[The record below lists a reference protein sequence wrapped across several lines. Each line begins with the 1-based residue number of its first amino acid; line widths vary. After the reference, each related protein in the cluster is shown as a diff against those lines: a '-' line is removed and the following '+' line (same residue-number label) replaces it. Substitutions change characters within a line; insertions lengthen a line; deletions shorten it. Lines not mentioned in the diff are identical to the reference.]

1 MTNCVLQLLVCDP
14 NVNEKYPQYTPQ
26 STDSGF
32 DLYFPKDVTIIPGV
46 TSFVSLG
53 VKARVMKGDQ
63 AMPFWLAPRSSI
75 SKTKIRMANSMGI
88 IDSTYRGELIVA
100 LDNIS
105 NEFVTIEAGKRLF
118 QICSC
123 DLTPFERVE
132 KVDSLDETERGSGG
146 FGSTGQ
152 S

>member
-1 MTNCVLQLLVCDP
+1 
-14 NVNEKYPQYTPQ
+14 
-26 STDSGF
+26 
-32 DLYFPKDVTIIPGV
+32 
-46 TSFVSLG
+46 
-53 VKARVMKGDQ
+53 
-63 AMPFWLAPRSSI
+63 
-75 SKTKIRMANSMGI
+75 MANSMGI